1 MGVRDSNIDPSY
13 SEFARQVT
21 VLQLRANSTS
31 IEVAG
36 QLVMPFKAK
45 LLSANFVANA
55 VTGTVPVDLRVGT
68 TSILSATPDAST
80 TVTPL
85 TLSETEV
92 AEGAVV
98 NVTGTTASGEV
109 VDGALTL
116 EWRPFLGSQE
126 RVSEGFGDF

>member
-1 MGVRDSNIDPSY
+1 MIRDGNIDPTY
-13 SEFARQVT
+13 SEFARQIT

-55 VTGTVPVDLRVGT
+55 VTGTVPVDLRNGT
-68 TSILSATPDAST
+68 TSILSSTPDAST
-80 TVTPL
+80 SVTAL
-85 TLSETEV
+85 TLAETV
-92 AEGAVV
+92 VDEGDVI
-98 NVTGTTASGEV
+98 NVTGTTGSGEV

-116 EWRPFLGSQE
+116 EWRPYLGSQE
-126 RVSEGFGDF
+126 RVGAGLGDF